1 MNCNHAIELLDSYV
15 KGTAT
20 ENNKK
25 ALESHL
31 KTCKTCQKQLE
42 LYRVFISDATKIEDD
57 FPVPSQLNAKI
68 KYTIQQARETRES
81 KKIPFWMNKQ
91 LLSTATACAFL
102 LVAGIWGASNYTKL
116 QNAAGISK
124 IETASSITTNQ
135 VTETAPKKEQAITQ
149 APTPSPAVMAKA
161 KQVAEIPDNSA
172 TNEAITQD
180 TVPVPQL
187 AEEPP
192 VLEASDDISAYSGG
206 ADANATDA
214 AKSETALMQRRMVPT
229 EDATISSEWKEVV
242 LATFPHEILS
252 EDTFLVTA
260 TKADL
265 EALMGCS
272 VDADETKTQLTI
284 RFLTLE
290 H

>member
-1 MNCNHAIELLDSYV
+1 MKCNHAIELFDSYV

-31 KTCKTCQKQLE
+31 KTCEACQKQLE

-68 KYTIQQARETRES
+68 KYTIQQARETRET

-91 LLSTATACAFL
+91 FLSTATACAFL

-116 QNAAGISK
+116 QNAAGISN
-124 IETASSITTNQ
+124 IETASSVTTNQ
-135 VTETAPKKEQAITQ
+135 VTETDPQKKQTAPEV
-149 APTPSPAVMAKA
+149 PTPSPAVMAKA
-161 KQVAEIPDNSA
+161 KQVAENPDNSA
-172 TNEAITQD
+172 TNEVIMQD

-192 VLEASDDISAYSGG
+192 VLEVSEDISAYSGG
-206 ADANATDA
+206 ADANSAKD
-214 AKSETALMQRRMVPT
+214 AKSEPALMQRMMVPT
-229 EDATISSEWKEVV
+229 EDVTISFEWKDEI

-284 RFLTLE
+284 RFLALE